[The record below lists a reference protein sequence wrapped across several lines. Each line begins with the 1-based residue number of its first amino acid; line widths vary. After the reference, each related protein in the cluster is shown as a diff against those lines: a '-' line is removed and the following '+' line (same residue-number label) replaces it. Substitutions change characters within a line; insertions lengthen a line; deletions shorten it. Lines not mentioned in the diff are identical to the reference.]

1 MISKVKNYYGVIV
14 FYFLLILLLALI
26 SYQNKM
32 IDMQVSNNQIIKA
45 DR

>member
-14 FYFLLILLLALI
+14 FYFLLILLLVLV

-32 IDMQVSNNQIIKA
+32 IDMRATSNSLIKA